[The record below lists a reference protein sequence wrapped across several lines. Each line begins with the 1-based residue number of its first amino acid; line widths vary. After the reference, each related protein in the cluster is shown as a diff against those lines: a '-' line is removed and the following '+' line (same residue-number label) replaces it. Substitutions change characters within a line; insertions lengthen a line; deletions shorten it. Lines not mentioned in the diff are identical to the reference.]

1 MASRSSTTNAH
12 ENASGH
18 RQLGETCAREAA
30 RPGSQGTNAV
40 HGTWCSEGEA
50 GRHLQTK
57 AGHAGTPPAGP
68 GTPSPVPISL
78 RLERIATQAQ
88 QYPDMAFTTLAH
100 HLDVAMLERAFRS
113 LNPKSAPGVDR
124 VTWQAYKANLATN
137 LAALHE
143 KLVNA
148 TYCPQ
153 PVVRRLI
160 PKSNGKLR
168 PLGLPTLEDKIV
180 AKAVAMLLEAI
191 YEQDFCD
198 VSYGFRP
205 GRSPHHALHEVR
217 QGMLTNGIG
226 YVIDCD
232 ISAFFDNLQ
241 HDTLLTILCKRI
253 KDGRVLELIEMWL
266 KAGILDGKEMVFP
279 EKGSP
284 QGSVLSPLLANVY
297 VHEVL
302 DTWFETVVQAHCRGK
317 VVLYRY
323 ADDVVIGCER
333 EEDARRLTEVIPKRF
348 AKYGLEINTE
358 KTKVV
363 RFGRPQR
370 SSAERQPGTFSFLG
384 FVHYW
389 GKTWRGSYTIKRK
402 TEGKR
407 LRRSL
412 GEFWRWCRDNRHR
425 SLQEQY
431 ALLCAKLRGYY
442 QYYGVRC
449 NSPCLDLVYYAATR
463 AWRYWL
469 NRRGGRKMTWRAFGR
484 MMAAYPLPRPKIVKG
499 WV

>member
-1 MASRSSTTNAH
+1 MASTFSTANAH
-12 ENASGH
+12 EDASGH
-18 RQLGETCAREAA
+18 GQPGETCAREAA
-30 RPGSQGTNAV
+30 RPGSQGTKSV
-40 HGTWCSEGEA
+40 RGTWCSEGEA
-50 GRHLQTK
+50 GRHLRTK
-57 AGHAGTPPAGP
+57 AGYGP
-68 GTPSPVPISL
+68 ETPSPVPISL
-78 RLERIATQAQ
+78 RLERIATQAP
-88 QYPDMAFTTLAH
+88 QYPDMACTTLAH

-137 LAALHE
+137 LAAIHE

-284 QGSVLSPLLANVY
+284 QGSVVSPLLGNVY

-302 DTWFETVVQAHCRGK
+302 DTWFETVVPAHCRGK

-333 EEDARRLTEVIPKRF
+333 EEDARRIIEVLPKRF
-348 AKYGLEINTE
+348 AKYGLESNTE
-358 KTKVV
+358 KTTVV

-370 SSAERQPGTFSFLG
+370 SSADRQPGTFSLG
-384 FVHYW
+384 F
-389 GKTWRGSYTIKRK
+389 
-402 TEGKR
+402 
-407 LRRSL
+407 
-412 GEFWRWCRDNRHR
+412 
-425 SLQEQY
+425 QEQ
-431 ALLCAKLRGYY
+431 LSEN
-442 QYYGVRC
+442 VR
-449 NSPCLDLVYYAATR
+449 
-463 AWRYWL
+463 
-469 NRRGGRKMTWRAFGR
+469 
-484 MMAAYPLPRPKIVKG
+484 
-499 WV
+499 